1 MARALVIKTY
11 GDNDIASAIVAGI
24 TANAGAKEMDWT
36 KIAALV
42 RDAVGNTKTA
52 EDYACMV
59 AKSNYEYSIGREHGR
74 MYRAILG
81 VWALLWLDAVG
92 WYEYFKAINREG

>member
-11 GDNDIASAIVAGI
+11 GDRDIASAIVGGI
-24 TANAGAKEMDWT
+24 TANACTSKTDWN

-42 RDAVGNTKTA
+42 RVAVGNTKTA

-59 AKSNYEYSIGREHGR
+59 AKSNYEYSVGHKRGRLYG
-74 MYRAILG
+74 AILG
-81 VWALLWLDAVG
+81 VWALVWLDFLG
-92 WYEYFKAINREG
+92 WYEYFKAINREA